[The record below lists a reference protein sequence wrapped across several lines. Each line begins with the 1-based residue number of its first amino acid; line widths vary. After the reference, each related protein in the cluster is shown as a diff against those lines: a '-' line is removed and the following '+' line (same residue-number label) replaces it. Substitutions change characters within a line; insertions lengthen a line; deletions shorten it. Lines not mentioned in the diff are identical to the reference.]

1 MIFIPAYQQG
11 RTLYLIWKIC
21 FDRFCKY
28 TVSVSGEL
36 SIPFPVSYTVSVSG
50 ELSIPFPVSIIVLHS
65 FSRFFF
71 RQPAAEYTSLEQ
83 RDYYEKDVR
92 EQDEYE

>member
-36 SIPFPVSYTVSVSG
+36 SIPFPVS
-50 ELSIPFPVSIIVLHS
+50 IIVLHS

-71 RQPAAEYTSLEQ
+71 RQPAAEYTALEQ